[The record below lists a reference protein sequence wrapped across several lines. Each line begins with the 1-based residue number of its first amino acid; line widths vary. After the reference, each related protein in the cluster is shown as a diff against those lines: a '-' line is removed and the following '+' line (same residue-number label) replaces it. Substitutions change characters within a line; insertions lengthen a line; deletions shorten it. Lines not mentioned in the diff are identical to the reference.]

1 MLLDEM
7 AASVHTLLSLLLV
20 LGGCTLCNGRITN
33 QEIGEW
39 KNTLL
44 LLEFEKSSYSRRTR
58 RHAFDVFHFYAAK
71 NFESLV
77 SNMNLIIR
85 RKSYFLNRRDSPI
98 EHLFGLKTIFIDSC
112 NSVNLNELI

>member
-7 AASVHTLLSLLLV
+7 AAFVHTLLSLLLV

-44 LLEFEKSSYSRRTR
+44 LLEFEKSSYSR
-58 RHAFDVFHFYAAK
+58 
-71 NFESLV
+71 L
-77 SNMNLIIR
+77 
-85 RKSYFLNRRDSPI
+85 
-98 EHLFGLKTIFIDSC
+98 
-112 NSVNLNELI
+112 

>member
-20 LGGCTLCNGRITN
+20 LGGCTLCSGRITN

-44 LLEFEKSSYSRRTR
+44 LLSRNPLIRAATTS
-58 RHAFDVFHFYAAK
+58 FDVFHFYFSPMLK
-71 NFESLV
+71 I

-85 RKSYFLNRRDSPI
+85 RKSNFRIFLT
-98 EHLFGLKTIFIDSC
+98 EC
-112 NSVNLNELI
+112 

>member
-1 MLLDEM
+1 MEKYFATSRIREILLF
-7 AASVHTLLSLLLV
+7 AP
-20 LGGCTLCNGRITN
+20 
-33 QEIGEW
+33 
-39 KNTLL
+39 
-44 LLEFEKSSYSRRTR
+44 Y
-58 RHAFDVFHFYAAK
+58 AFDVFHFYAAK

>member
-20 LGGCTLCNGRITN
+20 LGGCTLCSGRITN

-44 LLEFEKSSYSRRTR
+44 PLSRNPLIRAVR
-58 RHAFDVFHFYAAK
+58 DDV
-71 NFESLV
+71 L
-77 SNMNLIIR
+77 
-85 RKSYFLNRRDSPI
+85 
-98 EHLFGLKTIFIDSC
+98 
-112 NSVNLNELI
+112 